1 MSDQCFS
8 DVATVSE
15 QQQDPCSS
23 EHRDIPDFKLLMI
36 W

>member
-23 EHRDIPDFKLLMI
+23 RTS
-36 W
+36 